1 VTPADLETLMP
12 DVRDYEPAVALVGS
26 GVTEAVARG
35 ALDALRPDG
44 WVVLEVGD
52 GQATATAA
60 LLDGLG
66 YADVVTTPDLTGRDR
81 VVEGR
86 RV

>member
-1 VTPADLETLMP
+1 MP
-12 DVRDYEPAVALVGS
+12 DVRDYEPHLALVGS
-26 GVTEAVARG
+26 GATEAIARA
-35 ALDALRPDG
+35 ALETLVPDG
-44 WVVLEVGD
+44 WIVFEVGD
-52 GQATATAA
+52 GQAPATTA

-66 YADVVTTPDLTGRDR
+66 YADVATTPDLTGRDR